1 VLVTILAAS
10 ILLLLIALC
19 IASIEAEHHG
29 SARALRKRY
38 RRARMDL
45 RKALGR

>member
-1 VLVTILAAS
+1 MTILATS
-10 ILLLLIALC
+10 ILLLLIAMC
-19 IASIEAEHHG
+19 IASVEDEHHG